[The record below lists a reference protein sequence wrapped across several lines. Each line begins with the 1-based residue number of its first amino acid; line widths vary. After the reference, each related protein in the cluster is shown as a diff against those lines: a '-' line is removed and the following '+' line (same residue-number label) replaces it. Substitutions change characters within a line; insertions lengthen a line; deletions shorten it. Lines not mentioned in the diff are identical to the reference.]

1 MSSASGKGFFLLNL
15 KTLTVGKKNALYLSI
30 NNVHVF
36 STKVLIEAI
45 LLRLLIL
52 ETGPPFFVVIRAT

>member
-30 NNVHVF
+30 NAHGF

>member
-15 KTLTVGKKNALYLSI
+15 KTLTVGGKNALYLSV
-30 NNVHVF
+30 NVHVF

-45 LLRLLIL
+45 LLRLLL
-52 ETGPPFFVVIRAT
+52 ETGPPLLEVIRAT

>member
-15 KTLTVGKKNALYLSI
+15 KTLTVGKKNALYLSV
-30 NNVHVF
+30 NVHVF
-36 STKVLIEAI
+36 STNVLIDAI
-45 LLRLLIL
+45 LLRLFVL